1 MIILYIFLGI
11 IGFLLLLLAI
21 MLFIPFKIYMKGT
34 YWDKIPAGQMD
45 TYWIKYFI
53 GARLRITDKEY
64 IRILVWFCGLPI
76 PLRFKISDKIEKKV
90 TKKNENIDEKIEN
103 EPIRIN
109 EKDDIQK
116 DNTDLK
122 EKISNLVK
130 AKDKVFAF
138 WDRYKEY
145 IKKLYV
151 SYITFSIDFI
161 DTELGLKDPSQTGMI
176 AGIVYSTLALRPL
189 ENIKVNWDYAKPK
202 FNIRT
207 GIKMSMNLCGI
218 LCTLLKLFLRFKK
231 DKKNEV
237 Q

>member
-11 IGFLLLLLAI
+11 IGFLLFLLAI
-21 MLFIPFKIYMKGT
+21 MLIIPFKIYMKGT
-34 YWDKIPAGQMD
+34 YWDKTPAGQMD

-64 IRILVWFCGLPI
+64 IRILIWFFGI
-76 PLRFKISDKIEKKV
+76 PVPLKFKISDKVGNKVKKSDEN
-90 TKKNENIDEKIEN
+90 KKGKFEN
-103 EPIRIN
+103 EPVRVS
-109 EKDDIQK
+109 EKEDTQK

-122 EKISNLVK
+122 GKISNLLK
-130 AKDKVFAF
+130 AKDRVLAF

-189 ENIKVNWDYAKPK
+189 DNIKVSWDYAKPK
-202 FNIRT
+202 FNIKT

>member
-11 IGFLLLLLAI
+11 IGFLLILLAI
-21 MLFIPFKIYMKGT
+21 MLFIPLKIYMKGT
-34 YWDKIPAGQMD
+34 YWDKAPAGQMD
-45 TYWIKYFI
+45 TYWIKYFM

-64 IRILVWFCGLPI
+64 VRILIWFFGIPI
-76 PLRFKISDKIEKKV
+76 PLKFKISDKTEKKAK
-90 TKKNENIDEKIEN
+90 TSDKSKIEQIEN
-103 EPIRIN
+103 EPVRIS
-109 EKDDIQK
+109 EKEDAQK
-116 DNTDLK
+116 HNPDLK
-122 EKISNLVK
+122 EKISNLLK
-130 AKDKVFAF
+130 AKDRVLAF

-145 IKKLYV
+145 FKKLYV

-189 ENIKVNWDYAKPK
+189 DNIKVSWDYAKPK
-202 FNIRT
+202 FNIKT

-231 DKKNEV
+231 DKKNEL